1 MRSREYS
8 DIMAKKKAYRSLG
21 ILTALFAVLV
31 FIGLA
36 GDVYAAGCSY
46 RIMTLGDSITQGVGS
61 TDVAGYRKYLYNLL
75 VVQGG
80 YNVDFVGSLEDGP
93 ANFDNRHEGHP
104 GWSAA
109 QIAEETYWWLKNNPA
124 DIVLL
129 HAGTN
134 GVQESTADIE
144 KILNEIDRFSP
155 DTWVVLALIINRNP
169 YSGTT
174 TTFNDNLLQLANQR
188 IANGDKIVVVD
199 QENALDYPGDL
210 IDDVHPND
218 AGYQKMAQA
227 WASASSMLLDD
238 LCTGKPDIIGSVFA
252 PATKAYRTKP
262 YQYDVNA
269 YGAPSLFFQLTTAPA
284 GMTINASTGLI
295 SWTPTQAGAFNVTVR
310 ASNSLGSD
318 TQSWVLTVSEPA
330 LEVILDNGAAGTTA
344 AGNWPV
350 SLAPN
355 PYGANSLY
363 SRTPGDVYTYD
374 VELSG
379 MQDVYLWW
387 TAYSNRSA
395 SVPVEIYD
403 GTTLLDTVYVD
414 QTRSGG
420 QWSLLGRYSFSRLAR
435 VQIFSVT
442 GLKTT
447 CADAVRFSYAGETTP
462 VISSSAGTSAEVG
475 TAYFY
480 DVEASGTPVLF
491 YELTAAPAGMTIN
504 ASTGL
509 ISWTP
514 AQTGTFNVTVRVSN
528 GIGSDLQSW
537 VVTVSEP
544 ALEVILDNGGVGT
557 TAAGSWPV
565 SLASQPYGT
574 NSIYSK
580 TIGATY
586 TYQASVSGPQDVY
599 MWWTVYSNRSTSVPV
614 EIYDGA
620 TLLGTVNVDQTRN
633 GGQWNLLGSYT
644 FSGPA
649 RVVIVSTSSS
659 KTTCADAVRFLTA
672 ANTGA
677 APDILSVPSA
687 AAEVGTAYFYDVE
700 ALGTPVLFYELTAAP
715 AGMMINA
722 STGLISWMP
731 AQTGTFNVTV
741 RVSNGIGSDMQSWV
755 LTVSEAALEVILDNG
770 GVGTTAAGS
779 WLVSLASQPYGTNSV
794 YSKSIGATYTYQ
806 ASVSG
811 PQDVYMWWTVYS
823 NRSTSVPVEIYDGAT
838 LLGTVNVDQTRNG
851 GQWNLLGSYTF
862 SGPAR
867 VVIVST
873 SSTKTTCADA
883 VRFLGN

>member
-1 MRSREYS
+1 MR
-8 DIMAKKKAYRSLG
+8 KQKLYRLLFV
-21 ILTALFAVLV
+21 LTV
-31 FIGLA
+31 FLPACWGIGLA
-36 GDVYAAGCSY
+36 DYAYGAACSY
-46 RIMTLGDSITQGVGS
+46 RVMLLGDSITQGDGS
-61 TDVAGYRKYLYNLL
+61 TDVAGYRKYLYNML

-93 ANFDNRHEGHP
+93 TNFDNRHEGHP

-144 KILNEIDRFSP
+144 KILNEIDRFSS

-169 YSGTT
+169 YSSVTAA
-174 TTFNDNLLQLANQR
+174 FNDNLLQLVDQR
-188 IANGDKIVVVD
+188 VANGDKIIVVD

-210 IDDVHPND
+210 IDALHPND

-227 WASASSMLLDD
+227 WAGAVAMLLDD
-238 LCTGKPDIIGSVFA
+238 LCTGKPDIIGSVLA
-252 PATKAYRTKP
+252 PAAKAYRGKP

-269 YGAPSLFFQLTTAPA
+269 FGAPSLFFQLTTAPA

-295 SWTPTQAGAFNVTVR
+295 SWTPTQTGAFDVAVR
-310 ASNSLGSD
+310 VSSGLGSD

-330 LEVILDNGAAGTTA
+330 LEVILDNGAAGTAA
-344 AGNWPV
+344 AGSWPV

-355 PYGANSLY
+355 PFGANSLY

-374 VELSG
+374 AELSG
-379 MQDVYLWW
+379 LQDVYLWW
-387 TAYSNRSA
+387 TVYSNRST

-414 QTRSGG
+414 QTRNGG
-420 QWSLLGRYSFSRLAR
+420 KWNLLGRYSFSRLGR
-435 VQIFSVT
+435 VQIFAVT
-442 GLKTT
+442 GAKTT
-447 CADAVRFSYAGETTP
+447 CADAVRFAYAGETAP
-462 VISSSAGTSAEVG
+462 VITSSAGAAAEVG
-475 TAYFY
+475 VTYAY
-480 DVEASGTPVLF
+480 DVEASGTPVLGF
-491 YELTAAPAGMTIN
+491 ELTTAPAGMTIN

-514 AQTGTFNVTVRVSN
+514 AQTGTFDVTVRVSN
-528 GIGSDLQSW
+528 AIGSDLQSW
-537 VVTVSEP
+537 VITVSEP

-574 NSIYSK
+574 NSVYSK

-599 MWWTVYSNRSTSVPV
+599 LWWTVYSNRSASVPV
-614 EIYDGA
+614 E
-620 TLLGTVNVDQTRN
+620 V
-633 GGQWNLLGSYT
+633 
-644 FSGPA
+644 
-649 RVVIVSTSSS
+649 
-659 KTTCADAVRFLTA
+659 
-672 ANTGA
+672 
-677 APDILSVPSA
+677 
-687 AAEVGTAYFYDVE
+687 
-700 ALGTPVLFYELTAAP
+700 
-715 AGMMINA
+715 
-722 STGLISWMP
+722 
-731 AQTGTFNVTV
+731 
-741 RVSNGIGSDMQSWV
+741 
-755 LTVSEAALEVILDNG
+755 
-770 GVGTTAAGS
+770 
-779 WLVSLASQPYGTNSV
+779 
-794 YSKSIGATYTYQ
+794 
-806 ASVSG
+806 
-811 PQDVYMWWTVYS
+811 
-823 NRSTSVPVEIYDGAT
+823 YDGAT

-883 VRFLGN
+883 VRFLTAANTGAAPDIISVPSAAAGVGTAYFYDVEASGTPVLFYELTAAPAGMMINASTGLISWTPAQTGTFNVTVRVSNGLGSDMQSWVLTVSDPALEVILDNGGVGTTAAGSWPVSLASQPYGANSIYSKTVGATYTFQAAVSGPQEVYMWWTYYSNRSASVPVQIYDGATLLATVNVDQTRSGGQWNLLGSFAFSGAARVVIVSASSTKTTCADAVRFLGN